1 MPGITIIPRLT
12 RNQNQKQQDTGNN
25 MNEIVDLVNKYGFP
39 IVMAVGMGYIIK
51 YVWEWSTKEVKPV
64 ISEANT
70 VLIALI
76 DRIRMLDN
84 DLIRLNQKV
93 NTVLHLRGKMIE
105 SDRVM
110 ESVKVEREASKQFD
124 AAVRMDDPKPGEE
137 TVRQW
142 PDPKK
147 KPNPDDIKTASAGE
161 G

>member
-1 MPGITIIPRLT
+1 VQRHLLRENKM
-12 RNQNQKQQDTGNN
+12 DVV
-25 MNEIVDLVNKYGFP
+25 ELVNKYGFP
-39 IVMAVGMGYIIK
+39 IVMAVGMGFIIK
-51 YVWEWSTKEVKPV
+51 YVWEWATKEVKPV

-110 ESVKVEREASKQFD
+110 ETQKVEAQANKKFHDAMDEADKI
-124 AAVRMDDPKPGEE
+124 GEKK
-137 TVRQW
+137 TV
-142 PDPKK
+142 PTK
-147 KPNPDDIKTASAGE
+147 
-161 G
+161 